1 MCWRDPDRSGRCP
14 LRERARGLMISRED
28 VEAFLDRLVG
38 GSDYEEVGEG
48 IWVISVGDSPRVV
61 VNYESPV
68 LVLRVNVMDVP
79 KSNEPK
85 AGLMTKLLELNA
97 TDLVHGSYGLEG
109 EHIVLTDTL
118 QLENLDFN
126 ELQASFDS
134 ITLALASHLPA
145 LAEHGEA

>member
-1 MCWRDPDRSGRCP
+1 
-14 LRERARGLMISRED
+14 MISRED

-79 KSNEPK
+79 KSDASK

>member
-1 MCWRDPDRSGRCP
+1 
-14 LRERARGLMISRED
+14 MISRED
-28 VEAFLDRLVG
+28 VEAFVDRLVG

-48 IWVISVGDSPRVV
+48 IWVISVGDGPEVV
-61 VNYESPV
+61 VNYGPPV
-68 LVLRVNVMDVP
+68 LVLRVNVMAVP
-79 KSNEPK
+79 KSDASK
-85 AGLMTKLLELNA
+85 VQLMTKLLELNA

-145 LAEHGEA
+145 LAEHGGA

>member
-1 MCWRDPDRSGRCP
+1 
-14 LRERARGLMISRED
+14 MISRED

-68 LVLRVNVMDVP
+68 LVLRVNVMNVP
-79 KSNEPK
+79 KSDASK

>member
-1 MCWRDPDRSGRCP
+1 
-14 LRERARGLMISRED
+14 MISRED

>member
-1 MCWRDPDRSGRCP
+1 
-14 LRERARGLMISRED
+14 MISRED

-48 IWVISVGDSPRVV
+48 IWVISVGDSPRVG

-79 KSNEPK
+79 KSDASK

>member
-1 MCWRDPDRSGRCP
+1 
-14 LRERARGLMISRED
+14 MISRED

-68 LVLRVNVMDVP
+68 LVLRVNVMDAP
-79 KSNEPK
+79 KSDASK

>member
-1 MCWRDPDRSGRCP
+1 
-14 LRERARGLMISRED
+14 MISRED
-28 VEAFLDRLVG
+28 VEAFLDRLVV

-79 KSNEPK
+79 KSDASK